1 MKWNRNE
8 IDRLHPILE
17 QISADLAP
25 VDGSRLLVLCSATG
39 EVAFW
44 LGEMMEQGKV
54 TGVELD
60 PESIAIARRAAHEMG
75 LEGMVEFQPTGKQHV
90 DLPDGAFD
98 GLVSEFIVYPT
109 VAPTEIGQPEMA
121 RLLAPGGKMILTDVL
136 VTQPLPPDVRQ
147 ELEFIGLDYLCQGT
161 QAEFRHWMESAGLAN
176 VTVQDLTHTLRA
188 VWQDRREND
197 PSPSHQLGYAYLLD
211 HPQWGLGKAIF
222 YIYVRGE
229 KPKIDR

>member
-25 VDGSRLLVLCSATG
+25 VDGKRILVLGSATG

-60 PESIAIARRAAHEMG
+60 HDSLAIARRATHEMG
-75 LEGMVEFQPTGKQHV
+75 LEAMVEFQPADGTHIA
-90 DLPDGAFD
+90 LPDEAFD
-98 GLVSEFIVYPT
+98 GLVSEIIVYPPA
-109 VAPTEIGQPEMA
+109 VPIEMKLPEMA

-136 VTQPLPPDVRQ
+136 ASRPLSPGMQ
-147 ELEFIGLDYLCQGT
+147 KELEIIGLDNLRQGT
-161 QAEFRHWMESAGLAN
+161 PADYRKWMLSAGLVN
-176 VTVQDLTHTLRA
+176 VDEQDLNPILRA
-188 VWQDRREND
+188 VWEDRREND
-197 PSPSHQLGYAYLLD
+197 PSPSHQPGYDDLLD
-211 HPQWGLGKAIF
+211 DQQFGLGEAVF
-222 YIYVRGE
+222 YVYARGE